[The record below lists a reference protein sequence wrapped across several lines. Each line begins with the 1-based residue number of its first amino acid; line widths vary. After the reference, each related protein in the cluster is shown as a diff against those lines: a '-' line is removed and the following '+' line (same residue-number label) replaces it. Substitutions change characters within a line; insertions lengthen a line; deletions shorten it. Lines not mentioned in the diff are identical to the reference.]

1 MSHGWFCSG
10 SRSDPCSVWPVPA
23 ERDRRED
30 LLVPFGV
37 DCLMAGCFCLLIVPF
52 STYLSTVPLMLATG
66 CRRKEVIWNFQI
78 LKLLN
83 ILGILA
89 VLGIFLLLQS
99 VMGGDLMDKERLRST
114 FLTGILVLA
123 ACGSIGNLT
132 GALSNIIGR
141 WVLIIYM
148 LVSGLAGGFV
158 GVIMEISSGPEV
170 ETFGMI
176 LGDWRFL
183 TAAGCCSAFV
193 LHRRLIGS
201 RLILRTDRGTL
212 LKEEKICEKV

>member
-1 MSHGWFCSG
+1 
-10 SRSDPCSVWPVPA
+10 
-23 ERDRRED
+23 
-30 LLVPFGV
+30 
-37 DCLMAGCFCLLIVPF
+37 
-52 STYLSTVPLMLATG
+52 
-66 CRRKEVIWNFQI
+66 
-78 LKLLN
+78 
-83 ILGILA
+83 
-89 VLGIFLLLQS
+89 
-99 VMGGDLMDKERLRST
+99 MDKERLRST

-183 TAAGCCSAFV
+183 TAAVVAALLSCTAD
-193 LHRRLIGS
+193 LIGS
-201 RLILRTDRGTL
+201 RLILRRTEVR
-212 LKEEKICEKV
+212 C

>member
-1 MSHGWFCSG
+1 
-10 SRSDPCSVWPVPA
+10 
-23 ERDRRED
+23 
-30 LLVPFGV
+30 
-37 DCLMAGCFCLLIVPF
+37 MAGCFSLLIVPF

-99 VMGGDLMDKERLRST
+99 VMGGDLVDKERLRST
-114 FLTGILVLA
+114 FLAGILVLA

-148 LVSGLAGGFV
+148 LVSGLAGGFA

-183 TAAGCCSAFV
+183 TAAVVAALLSCTAD
-193 LHRRLIGS
+193 LIGS
-201 RLILRTDRGTL
+201 RLILRRTEVR
-212 LKEEKICEKV
+212 C